1 MELSRIKDENCP
13 SINEITQQPPLK
25 IKCLKGNCTLWCEKF
40 ARCLHQSDKWQKE
53 CARKFK
59 KLFRGH
65 RRIKMKVH
73 AEGNQSPL
81 HIEVKFCEWKSRY
94 KIYTIKSFHSVSEGN
109 GMYKVP
115 FVLTMRS
122 FLINNFINLMCSQI
136 HPAVRSLDRSFALS
150 ISVSRLSIAFSLL
163 LNLLLHLLIF
173 FILLPRLFK
182 LISHFS
188 GL

>member
-150 ISVSRLSIAFSLL
+150 ISVSRLSISRFPYSS
-163 LNLLLHLLIF
+163 IYSC
-173 FILLPRLFK
+173 IC
-182 LISHFS
+182 
-188 GL
+188 